1 MRPRS
6 AFAVGCATVLVLSS
20 CGKGGEAR
28 RVAFASE
35 GDRCKD
41 AAVLYLDDHD
51 GDELRCDQA
60 TYRGPLT
67 GAQKNAVF
75 ELAHRLA
82 LDGGLSKADK
92 QKIRDF
98 AASPTSV
105 ERTVRPDA
113 IAVGEDAVWVLGDDR
128 LVRIDPTA
136 GTAELQPV
144 SLKDATELAVGEGA
158 VWVLAAGEV
167 VKVDPRTGE
176 RLGSVPVYEDAFLG
190 DPRTVGLTTGLGAVW
205 VAWHTG
211 QGPVQVTRLDP
222 AGLRRTAQVQ
232 ISPNGQDVSRHLL
245 VAGGQLWTAP
255 SGYAYLARF
264 DPVRQRIA
272 GGVGLSDLTGS
283 HGTVAAV
290 AASADALW
298 VLVGPVGD
306 GLLRVDLRTGK
317 AVEVLSSKQ
326 LPQKNGFAQY
336 AQGVAVVG
344 STPWLAVDQTLVEV
358 DVARH
363 RLLRTVALGNAAERQ
378 ENVSA
383 VTSGLG
389 ALWVMA
395 NEAVV
400 KVDPVTGSVVSV
412 PLPSQAVAVR

>member
-1 MRPRS
+1 M
-6 AFAVGCATVLVLSS
+6 AFG
-20 CGKGGEAR
+20 
-28 RVAFASE
+28 SE

-41 AAVLYLDDHD
+41 AAVLYLDDDD
-51 GDELRCDQA
+51 GDELRCDK
-60 TYRGPLT
+60 TKYRGPLT

-82 LDGGLSKADK
+82 LDGSLSKADK

-98 AASPTSV
+98 AANPTSV

-113 IAVGEDAVWVLGDDR
+113 LAVGEGAVWVLGDNR
-128 LVRIDPTA
+128 LVRIDPAA

-167 VKVDPRTGE
+167 VKVDPKTGE
-176 RLGSVPVYEDAFLG
+176 RLGAVAVYEDTFLS
-190 DPRTVGLTTGLGAVW
+190 DPRTVGLTVGLGAVW
-205 VAWHTG
+205 VAWHTR
-211 QGPVQVTRLDP
+211 QGPVHITRLDP

-232 ISPNGQDVSRHLL
+232 ISPNGSDVSRHLL
-245 VAGGQLWTAP
+245 VAGGQLWTVP
-255 SGYAYLARF
+255 SGYAYLGRF
-264 DPVRQRIA
+264 DPVRLRLA
-272 GGVGLSDLTGS
+272 GGIGLSDLTGS
-283 HGTVAAV
+283 HDTVAAL
-290 AASADALW
+290 AASEDALW

-326 LPQKNGFAQY
+326 LPQKNGFAQF

-344 STPWLAVDQTLVEV
+344 STPWLAIDQTLVEV
-358 DVARH
+358 DVAGH

-383 VTSGLG
+383 VTFGLG

-395 NEAVV
+395 NDAVV
-400 KVDPVTGSVVSV
+400 KVEPATGSVASIA
-412 PLPSQAVAVR
+412 LPSQVVAVR